1 MGVWLSVVAVVLAV
15 GFTAAGAMKVLQPK
29 EKLVASGMSWADD
42 FSTDTL
48 KLVGA
53 TEILGGLGVIL
64 PKATG
69 IAPVLAGAAAVGLS
83 LVMLGAAAVHVRRRE
98 PPMILVNLMLLA
110 MAIFVAWG
118 QFGSHSRIA

>member
-29 EKLVASGMSWADD
+29 EKLVASGMSWTDD
-42 FSTDTL
+42 FPTDTL

-98 PPMILVNLMLLA
+98 PLMILVNLILLA